1 MLYLL
6 LNTSGFDGGTR
17 ARTRLSRGT
26 PKATSW
32 NAFFSVGVP
41 APWDGRPSAMPM
53 SKAVPLR
60 CFGWRDAFDDAV
72 TLGAANN
79 PTTGTSRLCAEPDI
93 SNIPLPLALAG

>member
-1 MLYLL
+1 MI
-6 LNTSGFDGGTR
+6 
-17 ARTRLSRGT
+17 
-26 PKATSW
+26 
-32 NAFFSVGVP
+32 
-41 APWDGRPSAMPM
+41 PSPGLAICFCRWQRYQNRQMHNRKPQM
-53 SKAVPLR
+53 MPLR

>member
-1 MLYLL
+1 
-6 LNTSGFDGGTR
+6 
-17 ARTRLSRGT
+17 
-26 PKATSW
+26 
-32 NAFFSVGVP
+32 
-41 APWDGRPSAMPM
+41 MPM